1 MENSIKYALSLF
13 LIAYTLKIIDI
24 FVLGSE
30 YNSMFMAKILSF
42 AVLLYIL
49 YNIEDKQLSYIG
61 LTTQNMGRNI
71 LIGII
76 LLGIVTVCTLGPG
89 IFLRTV
95 SSCGYELHFS
105 MDAVGLSVVT
115 FFIID
120 SISDEAIFRGYI
132 QKKFMYLGFWKA
144 ILVQSS
150 LYGFYHLMW
159 IFYVFWDFDTGAW
172 IATVSSATII
182 LYAFRFVTYP
192 FYVGVLTGYTCA
204 RTQSLIPVIITQI
217 SSNILA
223 IFVIAHCDIVE
234 LEIVAFPF
242 MFLVGLAILRGLLGR
257 GNTITQDIQH

>member
-1 MENSIKYALSLF
+1 
-13 LIAYTLKIIDI
+13 
-24 FVLGSE
+24 
-30 YNSMFMAKILSF
+30 
-42 AVLLYIL
+42 
-49 YNIEDKQLSYIG
+49 
-61 LTTQNMGRNI
+61 
-71 LIGII
+71 
-76 LLGIVTVCTLGPG
+76 
-89 IFLRTV
+89 
-95 SSCGYELHFS
+95 
-105 MDAVGLSVVT
+105 
-115 FFIID
+115 
-120 SISDEAIFRGYI
+120 
-132 QKKFMYLGFWKA
+132 MYLGFWKA

-172 IATVSSATII
+172 MTTVSSATII

-192 FYVGVLTGYTCA
+192 FYIGILAGYTCA

-257 GNTITQDIQH
+257 GNTITQDIQHR